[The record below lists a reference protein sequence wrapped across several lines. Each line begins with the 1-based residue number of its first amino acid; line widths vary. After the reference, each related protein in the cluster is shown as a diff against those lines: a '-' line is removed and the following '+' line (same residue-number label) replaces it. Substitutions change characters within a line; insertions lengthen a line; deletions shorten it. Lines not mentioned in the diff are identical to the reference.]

1 MAKSLEQ
8 YMPDESRTHYRFMK
22 YRIHK
27 ILLVCCS
34 YDGYILEEDGHI
46 ESQINQE
53 YLDLNMSN
61 PPSFTR
67 VSSTREALE
76 ALAEDDSYDFI
87 LTMYNVGEPDVFTFA
102 KLAKERHPQIP
113 IALLT
118 SFSKDIYR
126 RLGEQDRSGLDYIF
140 CWHGNTDLII
150 AIIKLVEDKMN
161 AEEDI
166 SVGGVQ
172 AILLVEDSIRFYST
186 YLPELYKLILLQN
199 TEFLKDAFNEQQ
211 QVLRKRARPKI
222 LLARSY
228 EEAVELYDRYKQ
240 NLLGVISDVGF
251 VLHREDPAESE
262 KPDAGIDLCRR
273 IKNDNPL
280 MPVLLQSSQTAFS
293 EQAEAL
299 GAGFIAKNSKTLLS
313 QLHDYIDREFAFG
326 DFVFEDPATGEEIG
340 RARDLAQMQEM
351 IASIPDEAF
360 EYHTSQNHLSKWLYS
375 RGLFPLA
382 ASIRQ
387 YNKSHFTSV
396 EEHRRVLVNLIRD
409 YRTLLGQGV
418 VARFDAETYSDAIAF
433 ARIGEGSLGGK
444 ARGLA
449 FMNSMLIKY
458 RQYDKHE
465 GVRIMIPRS
474 VVIATEYFDEFIRMN
489 GLQYVVSQEFS
500 DEEIL
505 SEFVSSYVPP
515 RLQQELKAYIRTVR
529 TPLAVRSSSKLEDS
543 HYQPFA
549 GIYSTY
555 MIPFTKNEDQ
565 MLRLL
570 LRAVKSVYAS
580 VYFAASRAY
589 IQTSQNL
596 ISEEKMAVIIQ
607 EVCGTEQD
615 GLYFPTCSG
624 VARSINYYPIGDE
637 RPEDGVCNVAMGLGK
652 LVVDGGRTLRFSPRY
667 PQKVLQTS
675 TPELALRDTQN
686 EVLALSLSPEE
697 FRTSI
702 DDAVNLHRLNVREID
717 GMRNARFVCSV
728 WDREN
733 ERISDGPFDRG
744 RKVITFNN
752 ILKYNTFPLAEI
764 VSDILRMGAEEMR
777 CPVEVEFAVN
787 MDVPAGQQQ
796 IFNLLQ
802 IRPIIDNQDN
812 RPIDWNCETPDNA
825 LIYGEQALGIGRMND
840 ISDIIYVKTP
850 MFDSLATE
858 KIADELLE
866 LNARMRD
873 EQRTYILVGPGR
885 WGSSDPF
892 LGVPVKWTHI
902 SEAKVIVECGIERF
916 DVEPSQ
922 GTHFF
927 QNVTSL
933 GVGYLT
939 INPFRGDGI
948 FREELL
954 DARKALYEGTYLRHV
969 RFDRPLWVCV
979 DGRSNRGMV
988 RETTP
993 EEEEHKKSK

>member
-1 MAKSLEQ
+1 
-8 YMPDESRTHYRFMK
+8 
-22 YRIHK
+22 
-27 ILLVCCS
+27 
-34 YDGYILEEDGHI
+34 
-46 ESQINQE
+46 
-53 YLDLNMSN
+53 
-61 PPSFTR
+61 
-67 VSSTREALE
+67 
-76 ALAEDDSYDFI
+76 
-87 LTMYNVGEPDVFTFA
+87 MYNVGEPDVFSFA
-102 KLAKERHPQIP
+102 KIVKERHPNTP
-113 IALLT
+113 VALLT

-126 RLGEQDRSGLDYIF
+126 RIEEQDRSGLDYIF
-140 CWHGNTDLII
+140 SWHGNTELII
-150 AIIKLVEDKMN
+150 AIIKLIEDKMN
-161 AEEDI
+161 ADEDI
-166 SVGGVQ
+166 REGGVQ

-186 YLPELYKLILLQN
+186 YLPEIYKLLLLQN

-222 LLARSY
+222 LLARCY
-228 EEAVELYDRYKQ
+228 EEAVELYERYKK

-251 VLHREDPAESE
+251 VLRRNDPPESE
-262 KPDAGIDLCRR
+262 KLDAGIDLCRR
-273 IKNDNPL
+273 IREDNPL
-280 MPVLLQSSQTAFS
+280 MPVLLQSSQVAFGK
-293 EQAEAL
+293 QAAEL

-313 QLHDYIDREFAFG
+313 QLHDYIAKEFAFG
-326 DFVFEDPATGEEIG
+326 DFVFKDPDTGAEIG
-340 RARDLAQMQEM
+340 RAKDLTQMQQM
-351 IASIPDEAF
+351 IATIPDRAF

-382 ASIRQ
+382 SSIRQ
-387 YNKSHFTSV
+387 YNKSHFSSV
-396 EEHRRVLVNLIRD
+396 EEHRRVLVGLIRD

-418 VARFDAETYSDAIAF
+418 VARFDTETYSDAVAF

-449 FMNSMLIKY
+449 FMNSMLMKH

-465 GVRIMIPRS
+465 NVRIMIPRS
-474 VVIATEYFDEFIRMN
+474 VVIATEFFDDFIRHN
-489 GLQYVVSQEFS
+489 GLKYIISQDFS

-505 SEFVSSYVPP
+505 SEFVSSVLPF
-515 RLQQELKAYIRTVR
+515 RLREALKSYIRTVR
-529 TPLAVRSSSKLEDS
+529 TPLAIRSSSKLEDS

-555 MIPFTKNEDQ
+555 MIPYVDNEDQ

-570 LRAVKSVYAS
+570 LKAVKSVYAS

-589 IQTSQNL
+589 IQSSQNL

-637 RPEDGVCNVAMGLGK
+637 RPEDGVCNIAMGLGK

-686 EVLALSLSPEE
+686 EVLALSLRPEE

-702 DDAVNLHRLNVREID
+702 DDAVNLRRLGLTQI
-717 GMRNARFVCSV
+717 GGFRNSKFVCSV

-733 ERISDGPFDRG
+733 ERISDSPFDQG

-764 VSDILRMGAEEMR
+764 ISDILTMGAEEMR

-787 MDVPAGQQQ
+787 MDVAPGQRQV
-796 IFNLLQ
+796 FNLLQ

-812 RPIDWNCETPDNA
+812 RSIDWNEVDASRA
-825 LIYGEQALGIGRMND
+825 LIYGEQALGIGQMTD
-840 ISDIIYVKTP
+840 IADIIYVKSEA
-850 MFDSLATE
+850 FDSLSTE
-858 KIADELLE
+858 KIAEELLT
-866 LNARMRD
+866 LNNRMRD
-873 EQRTYILVGPGR
+873 QGRPYILVGPGR

-892 LGVPVKWTHI
+892 LGVPVKWNHI
-902 SEAKVIVECGIERF
+902 SEARVIVECGIEKF

-948 FREELL
+948 FREGEL
-954 DARKALYEGTYLRHV
+954 DGRRAVYEGTFLRQV
-969 RFDRPLWVCV
+969 RFEKPLWVCI
-979 DGRSNRGMV
+979 DGRSNKGIV
-988 RETTP
+988 K
-993 EEEEHKKSK
+993 EEGDK

>member
-1 MAKSLEQ
+1 MDKSLER
-8 YMPDESRTHYRFMK
+8 YLPDENKPRYDFMK

-61 PPSFTR
+61 PPSFSR
-67 VSSTREALE
+67 VSSTDEALE
-76 ALAEDDSYDFI
+76 LLAADDSFDFI
-87 LTMYNVGEPDVFTFA
+87 LTMYNVGEPDVFSFA
-102 KLAKERHPQIP
+102 KIVKENHPHIP
-113 IALLT
+113 VALLT

-126 RLGEQDRSGLDYIF
+126 RIEEQDRSGLDYIF
-140 CWHGNTDLII
+140 SWHGNTELII

-166 SVGGVQ
+166 AQGGVQ

-211 QVLRKRARPKI
+211 QILRKRARPKI
-222 LLARSY
+222 LLATSY
-228 EEAVELYDRYKQ
+228 DEAVEFYDRYKK

-251 VLHREDPAESE
+251 VLHRNDPPSAE
-262 KPDAGIDLCRR
+262 KRDAGIDLCRR
-273 IKNDNPL
+273 IRENNPL
-280 MPVLLQSSQTAFS
+280 MPVLLQSSQTEF
-293 EQAEAL
+293 EAEARKL
-299 GAGFIAKNSKTLLS
+299 GVGFIAKNSKTLLT
-313 QLHDYIDREFAFG
+313 QLHDYIATEFAFG
-326 DFVFEDPATGEEIG
+326 DFIFRDHETGAVIG
-340 RARDLAQMQEM
+340 RAKDLAQMQQL
-351 IASIPDEAF
+351 IATIPDPVF

-387 YNKSHFTSV
+387 YNRSHFASI

-418 VARFDAETYSDAIAF
+418 VARFDPDTYSDAVAF
-433 ARIGEGSLGGK
+433 ARIGEGTLGGK

-449 FMNSMLIKY
+449 FMNSMLIKH

-474 VVIATEYFDEFIRMN
+474 VVIATAYFDEFIRNN
-489 GLQYVVSQEFS
+489 GLQYIISQEFS
-500 DEEIL
+500 DEEVL
-505 SEFVSSYVPP
+505 SEFVSSTIPP
-515 RLQQELKAYIRTVR
+515 RLQKALKAYIRTVR

-555 MIPFTKNEDQ
+555 MIPYVDNEDQ

-570 LRAVKSVYAS
+570 LKAVKSVYAS

-589 IQTSQNL
+589 IASSQNL
-596 ISEEKMAVIIQ
+596 ISEEKMAVVIQ

-615 GLYFPTCSG
+615 GLFLPTFSG

-637 RPEDGVCNVAMGLGK
+637 RPEDGVCDVAMGLGK

-675 TPELALRDTQN
+675 TPELALRDTQT
-686 EVLALSLSPEE
+686 EVLALSLQPEE

-702 DDAVNLHRLNVREID
+702 DDAVNLHRLDLNQIGELRQT
-717 GMRNARFVCSV
+717 RFVASV

-733 ERISDGPFDRG
+733 ERISDSPFDRG
-744 RKVITFNN
+744 RRVITFNN

-764 VSDILRMGAEEMR
+764 ITDILTLGAEEMR

-787 MDVPAGQQQ
+787 MDVPHGHQQ

-812 RPIDWNCETPDNA
+812 RPIDWKKVDTSQA
-825 LIYGEQALGIGRMND
+825 LIYGENALGIGMMSD
-840 ISDIIYVKTP
+840 ITDIIYVKADA
-850 MFDSLATE
+850 FDSLSTE
-858 KIADELLE
+858 RIADELLRF
-866 LNARMRD
+866 NARARD
-873 EQRTYILVGPGR
+873 ENRSYVLVGPGR

-902 SEAKVIVECGIERF
+902 SEAKVIVECSIEKF
-916 DVEPSQ
+916 EVEPSQ

-939 INPFRGDGI
+939 INPFRGDGV
-948 FREELL
+948 FRADLL
-954 DARKALYEGTYLRHV
+954 DSMPALHEGTYLRQI
-969 RFDRPLWVCV
+969 RFEKPLWVCV
-979 DGRSNRGMV
+979 DGRSNKGMV
-988 RETTP
+988 
-993 EEEEHKKSK
+993 KSE

>member
-1 MAKSLEQ
+1 MNQHLEKYLPDDSLAQ
-8 YMPDESRTHYRFMK
+8 YRFMK

-67 VSSTREALE
+67 VSSTSEAL
-76 ALAEDDSYDFI
+76 ALLAEDDTFDFI
-87 LTMYNVGEPDVFTFA
+87 LTMYNVGEPDVFAFA
-102 KLAKERHPQIP
+102 RLVKQRHPQIP
-113 IALLT
+113 VALLT

-126 RLGEQDRSGLDYIF
+126 RIEEQDRSGLDYIF

-150 AIIKLVEDKMN
+150 AIIKLIEDHMN
-161 AEEDI
+161 APEDI
-166 SVGGVQ
+166 LQGGVQ

-222 LLARSY
+222 LLATSY
-228 EEAVELYDRYKQ
+228 EEATELYDRYKK

-251 VLHREDPAESE
+251 VLHRHDPPQSE
-262 KPDAGIDLCRR
+262 KLDAGIDLCRR
-273 IKNDNPL
+273 IKEDNPL
-280 MPVLLQSSQTAFS
+280 MPVLLQSSQTEFA
-293 EQAEAL
+293 AEAGRL
-299 GAGFIAKNSKTLLS
+299 GAGFIAKDSKTLLT
-313 QLHDYIDREFAFG
+313 QLHEYISKEFAFG
-326 DFVFEDPATGEEIG
+326 DFVFKDPDTGAEIG
-340 RARDLAQMQEM
+340 RAKDLAQMQQM
-351 IASIPDEAF
+351 IATIPDRAF

-387 YNKSHFTSV
+387 YNKSHFASV
-396 EEHRRVLVNLIRD
+396 EEHRRVLENLIRD

-418 VARFDAETYSDAIAF
+418 VARFDPETYSDAVAF

-465 GVRIMIPRS
+465 NVRIMIPRS
-474 VVIATEYFDEFIRMN
+474 VVIATEYFDEFIDMN
-489 GLQYVVSQEFS
+489 GLKYVISQEAS

-505 SEFVSSYVPP
+505 SEFVTSTIPQ
-515 RLQQELKAYIRTVR
+515 RLQEELKAYIRTVR

-555 MIPFTKNEDQ
+555 MIPYTENEDQ
-565 MLRLL
+565 MLRLV

-596 ISEEKMAVIIQ
+596 ISEEKMAVILQ
-607 EVCGTEQD
+607 EVCGTEQN
-615 GLYFPTCSG
+615 GLYFPTFSG

-637 RPEDGVCNVAMGLGK
+637 KPEDGVCNIAMGLGK

-675 TPELALRDTQN
+675 TPELALRDTQS
-686 EVLALSLSPEE
+686 EVLALSLRPEE

-702 DDAVNLHRLNVREID
+702 DDAVNLHRLTLQEIGD
-717 GMRNARFVCSV
+717 YRNARHVCSV

-733 ERISDGPFDRG
+733 ERISDSPFDRG
-744 RKVITFNN
+744 RRVITFNN

-764 VSDILRMGAEEMR
+764 ISDILRMGADEMR

-787 MDVPAGQQQ
+787 MDVAPGRQR

-812 RPIDWNCETPDNA
+812 RPIDWSRENPAEA
-825 LIYGEQALGIGRMND
+825 LIYGESALGIGRMSD
-840 ISDIIYVKTP
+840 IADIIYVKSAD
-850 MFDSLATE
+850 FDSLSTE
-858 KIADELLE
+858 KIADELLG

-873 EQRTYILVGPGR
+873 EKRSYILVGPGR

-902 SEAKVIVECGIERF
+902 SEAKVIVECNIEKF

-939 INPFRGDGI
+939 INPSRGEGI
-948 FREELL
+948 FREKLL
-954 DARKALYEGTYLRHV
+954 DARPAVWEGRYLRLV
-969 RFDRPLWVCV
+969 RFERPLWVTI

-988 RETTP
+988 REAK
-993 EEEEHKKSK
+993 EE